1 MQSLALF
8 WRRFAESVSVVAFA
22 VMFSGFVIGI
32 FARYV
37 FGTPIARSN
46 ELCVI
51 GYVWI
56 VFWTSDILLKERQH
70 IVFDV
75 IYGWFPPAA
84 RRAVAVFISLSLALV
99 FLAAIPGTYDYIA
112 FLGRRRSMLLHV
124 PLQLVFGCFLIFVVA
139 VVVNAVRRLW
149 QLFQPGWEQHL

>member
-37 FGTPIARSN
+37 FGTPIAWSN

-56 VFWTSDILLKERQH
+56 VF
-70 IVFDV
+70 
-75 IYGWFPPAA
+75 
-84 RRAVAVFISLSLALV
+84 
-99 FLAAIPGTYDYIA
+99 
-112 FLGRRRSMLLHV
+112 
-124 PLQLVFGCFLIFVVA
+124 
-139 VVVNAVRRLW
+139 
-149 QLFQPGWEQHL
+149 